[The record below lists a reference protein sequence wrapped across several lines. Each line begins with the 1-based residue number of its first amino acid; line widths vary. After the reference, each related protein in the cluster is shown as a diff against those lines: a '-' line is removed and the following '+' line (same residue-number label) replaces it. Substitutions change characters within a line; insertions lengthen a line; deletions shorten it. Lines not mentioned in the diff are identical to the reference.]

1 MYYNNTTGCAKV
13 CLIKEPRGKQGPQGE
28 KGDQGDQ
35 GPQGEKGDQG
45 DQGPAGTTL
54 NAILFMDDISLTA
67 GSESVLDYNLTESTN
82 NGIIRFTNGTGSGTT
97 FTFSGESI
105 TDTSLVEIYAHCDAE
120 AGSAGSDNYLTLEL
134 RCIDPLDDTL
144 QTVDIDTRSIQ
155 KGSIAHMTF
164 GPSAYRVV
172 EDTTGKN
179 KTIKKTS
186 EYRLYAIV
194 GRNYDLSEIKLIM
207 KLRN

>member
-1 MYYNNTTGCAKV
+1 MYYNNTTGCVKA
-13 CLIKEPRGKQGPQGE
+13 CLIKGPRGP
-28 KGDQGDQ
+28 KGDQGAS
-35 GPQGEKGDQG
+35 GA
-45 DQGPAGTTL
+45 AGTTL

-67 GSESVLDYNLTESTN
+67 GEESVLDYNLTESTN
-82 NGIIRFTNGTGSGTT
+82 NGIIRFTNGTGSDAT

-120 AGSAGSDNYLTLEL
+120 AVSAGTDNYLTFEL
-134 RCIDPLDDTL
+134 RCTDSLDDTL

-155 KGSIAHMTF
+155 KGTIAHMTF
-164 GPSAYRVV
+164 GPSAYKIV
-172 EDTTGKN
+172 EDTTGKD

-186 EYRLYAIV
+186 KYRLYAIV
-194 GRNYDLSEIKLIM
+194 GRDYNLREIKLIM

>member
-13 CLIKEPRGKQGPQGE
+13 CLIKGPRGKQGP
-28 KGDQGDQ
+28 
-35 GPQGEKGDQG
+35 QG

-67 GSESVLDYNLTESTN
+67 NSESVLDYNLTESTD

-120 AGSAGSDNYLTLEL
+120 AVSAGTDNYLTLEL
-134 RCIDPLDDTL
+134 RCTDPLDVDTL

-155 KGSIAHMTF
+155 KGTTAHMTF

-172 EDTTGKN
+172 EDTTGKD

-186 EYRLYAIV
+186 EYRLYAIA
-194 GRNYDLSEIKLIM
+194 GRDYNLSEIKLIM